1 MCLQH
6 KAGVGNVETGGRW
19 VHAIFSSLSPS
30 FLFFQV
36 HPSMVVRIW
45 REKGQEL
52 RVAGIYELRVQHAF
66 GEGEGKRAPFAKT
79 IFNFFKRQLQSHD

>member
-6 KAGVGNVETGGRW
+6 KVVVGSGQTGGRW
-19 VHAIFSSLSPS
+19 VCVISSFLSLY

-36 HPSMVVRIW
+36 YPTLAVRIW

-52 RVAGIYELRVQHAF
+52 RVAGIYELRVRF
-66 GEGEGKRAPFAKT
+66 WRG
-79 IFNFFKRQLQSHD
+79 